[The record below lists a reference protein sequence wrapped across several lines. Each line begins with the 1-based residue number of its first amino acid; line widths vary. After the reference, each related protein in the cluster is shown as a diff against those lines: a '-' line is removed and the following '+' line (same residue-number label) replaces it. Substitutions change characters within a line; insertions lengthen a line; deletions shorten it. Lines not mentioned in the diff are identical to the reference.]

1 LKNASFI
8 FKKGEFVTIV
18 GESGSGKSTLL
29 NLIGALDKPNSDK
42 IFINNKDIIKM
53 NDEELTVFRRRNIG
67 FIFQNFNLITELT
80 AEQNIIFPLLL
91 DYKKPDMQYL
101 EDLLSILDLKK
112 KRNNL
117 PNQLSGG
124 QKQRVAIG
132 RALMTKPLLILA
144 DEPTGSLDTK
154 NTNEVIYL
162 LRKTSRIY
170 NQTIVMITHNDKIA
184 EEADRVIS
192 ISDGILNNFRGN
204 FN

>member
-1 LKNASFI
+1 
-8 FKKGEFVTIV
+8 
-18 GESGSGKSTLL
+18 
-29 NLIGALDKPNSDK
+29 
-42 IFINNKDIIKM
+42 M
-53 NDEELTVFRRRNIG
+53 
-67 FIFQNFNLITELT
+67 
-80 AEQNIIFPLLL
+80 
-91 DYKKPDMQYL
+91 
-101 EDLLSILDLKK
+101 
-112 KRNNL
+112 

>member
-1 LKNASFI
+1 
-8 FKKGEFVTIV
+8 
-18 GESGSGKSTLL
+18 
-29 NLIGALDKPNSDK
+29 
-42 IFINNKDIIKM
+42 
-53 NDEELTVFRRRNIG
+53 
-67 FIFQNFNLITELT
+67 
-80 AEQNIIFPLLL
+80 
-91 DYKKPDMQYL
+91 MQ
-101 EDLLSILDLKK
+101 
-112 KRNNL
+112 
-117 PNQLSGG
+117 
-124 QKQRVAIG
+124 
-132 RALMTKPLLILA
+132 LMTKPLLILA

>member
-1 LKNASFI
+1 
-8 FKKGEFVTIV
+8 
-18 GESGSGKSTLL
+18 
-29 NLIGALDKPNSDK
+29 
-42 IFINNKDIIKM
+42 
-53 NDEELTVFRRRNIG
+53 
-67 FIFQNFNLITELT
+67 
-80 AEQNIIFPLLL
+80 
-91 DYKKPDMQYL
+91 
-101 EDLLSILDLKK
+101 
-112 KRNNL
+112 
-117 PNQLSGG
+117 
-124 QKQRVAIG
+124 
-132 RALMTKPLLILA
+132 MTKPLLILA